1 MYYIGQKIKN
11 DGNYH
16 KASIWCNKNNAHIE
30 HRDGQYIIVENEKIE
45 PIEVAPSL
53 TIEELN
59 EVLLAVIDRLDG
71 GES

>member
-1 MYYIGQKIKN
+1 MNIGDIVNAKI
-11 DGNYH
+11 YP
-16 KASIWCNKNNAHIE
+16 KAAIWCNNNNAHIE
-30 HRDGQYIIVENEKIE
+30 QKDGQYIIVENEKTE